1 MRDGRMAT
9 LAQPLYLNQGR
20 RMHPALLA
28 LVLVLGLVLALV
40 LVTVLVLALVRQTS
54 VQLQA

>member
-1 MRDGRMAT
+1 MAT

-28 LVLVLGLVLALV
+28 LVLVLVLVLALV